1 MKKILILLLISSVPI
16 MSIAQKRSKKSKK
29 EQTTQSSSENVLI
42 IKITEIIKPLSAT
55 RGESAG
61 DVTEMELVKQAA
73 SNDTRVIVNYDFGRA
88 KYDETEMMVGMS
100 REIST
105 ISEAINMATKYGW
118 KLSGSNLVKSSNS
131 SFTHYIY
138 MRK

>member
-1 MKKILILLLISSVPI
+1 MKKILILLLISSVPL

-55 RGESAG
+55 RSESAG

-73 SNDTRVIVNYDFGRA
+73 SNDTRVIVNYDF
-88 KYDETEMMVGMS
+88 DETEMMVGMS

-138 MRK
+138 MKK

>member
-1 MKKILILLLISSVPI
+1 MKKILILLLISSVPL

-73 SNDTRVIVNYDFGRA
+73 SNDTRVIVN
-88 KYDETEMMVGMS
+88 
-100 REIST
+100 
-105 ISEAINMATKYGW
+105 
-118 KLSGSNLVKSSNS
+118 
-131 SFTHYIY
+131 
-138 MRK
+138 